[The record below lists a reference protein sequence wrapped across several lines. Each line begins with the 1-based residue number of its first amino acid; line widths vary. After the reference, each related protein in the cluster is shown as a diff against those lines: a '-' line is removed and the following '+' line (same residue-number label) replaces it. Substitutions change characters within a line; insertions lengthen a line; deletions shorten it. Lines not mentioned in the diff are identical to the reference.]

1 LKQKYKEEDLYTKK
15 SKYSKHTK
23 ENYTKFLCT
32 IVWQEKEKFNFKNIF
47 MHNPLR
53 DNVLSTSKKNK

>member
-23 ENYTKFLCT
+23 ENYTKNLCS
-32 IVWQEKEKFNFKNIF
+32 IVWQEKDNFNLKNTF

-53 DNVLSTSKKNK
+53 NNVLNTSK